1 MSLLR
6 KFVPREALNS
16 VWQRARRGDVPLKQH
31 CPGCSNQM
39 KEVAVETQAGRH
51 CEVDVCTHCQSVW
64 LDGGEWHDLAN
75 LTVRKLAPSADPQ
88 AQVRERITQKRRAR
102 NSPPPLK
109 TSPRAEVKEAAAA
122 VRSSKREGER
132 ASPPVLPKAQARREP
147 RKFAPRAEPIRR
159 SSSADLKARES
170 KARPVE
176 AHRRSPNAAAEATRR
191 RGWQHHRH
199 VHSESAPARG
209 WGEGPTE
216 FWHWIPALFGMPV
229 EDAQPAGHRN
239 DRERPLLTW
248 TLAIGIFLVSALAMF
263 DLESLIKTYGL
274 IPAEFGRLSGLTWL
288 TSFFLHVGP
297 LHLLGN
303 LYFLVVFGDNVEKCF
318 GGLEL
323 FLLIVVAAVFGDFV
337 HILFDPSSVI
347 PCVGASGGISGVI
360 AFYALRFPKTKLS
373 MMFWFIKPFWFR
385 MNAIWLFF
393 LWILLQIVI
402 SGQQIAGLSSISGGA
417 HLGGAFVGFVAWLLW
432 RLGGGERDCREVQ

>member
-1 MSLLR
+1 
-6 KFVPREALNS
+6 
-16 VWQRARRGDVPLKQH
+16 
-31 CPGCSNQM
+31 
-39 KEVAVETQAGRH
+39 
-51 CEVDVCTHCQSVW
+51 
-64 LDGGEWHDLAN
+64 
-75 LTVRKLAPSADPQ
+75 
-88 AQVRERITQKRRAR
+88 
-102 NSPPPLK
+102 
-109 TSPRAEVKEAAAA
+109 
-122 VRSSKREGER
+122 
-132 ASPPVLPKAQARREP
+132 
-147 RKFAPRAEPIRR
+147 
-159 SSSADLKARES
+159 
-170 KARPVE
+170 
-176 AHRRSPNAAAEATRR
+176 
-191 RGWQHHRH
+191 
-199 VHSESAPARG
+199 
-209 WGEGPTE
+209 
-216 FWHWIPALFGMPV
+216 MPV